1 MSYNE
6 SCQCQS
12 CLNERFSGPTIN
24 GVPYYG
30 VGLQQTQY
38 QSSRHIEPVK
48 SLEQRKVEALESIA
62 KLAERIAN
70 KLYEGN

>member
-12 CLNERFSGPTIN
+12 CLNQRHQNMVDQIGYGQRVI
-24 GVPYYG
+24 GVSWA
-30 VGLQQTQY
+30 TN
-38 QSSRHIEPVK
+38 RHIEPVK

-70 KLYEGN
+70 KLYERD